1 MRLPEHIQ
9 GHINKIQTILTAIDV
24 AMAEEMSK
32 VFTHRSHGY
41 IRFLHFEKK
50 AYSLALSELEAI
62 SRSLTGDEI
71 AGESLAPAREWVID
85 SIKTQSSVTDRE
97 LAADQTHRIVTWG
110 GIGDILLTTPAIRSL
125 KRRYPS
131 CRIHVYCAL
140 EPHKEALMNNPYIDR
155 LIFVGI
161 WGRKIIN
168 LLRRTGLAAFHITNY
183 GNLGP
188 NYYRKSAAEII
199 GEKLGIEV
207 DDSRPDCFLTEEE
220 EREARRITSEYPNPV
235 AIQIAS
241 KSSNNKS
248 WLIENWERLIVN
260 NPRYNFLQ
268 LGLADEE
275 LIRGAVDLRGK
286 TTLRQAFGVVK
297 TVRAFIGPDSALAHA
312 ATAFR
317 TPAVVLFGAST
328 PMVWGHTTNKNLY
341 CPPHCSPCM
350 DTLAKKPCPYGKLC
364 MSNITVSDVERAL
377 SLSIGEAAER
387 VT

>member
-1 MRLPEHIQ
+1 
-9 GHINKIQTILTAIDV
+9 
-24 AMAEEMSK
+24 MSK
-32 VFTHRSHGY
+32 AFTHRSHGY
-41 IRFLHFEKK
+41 IRFLHYERK

-62 SRSLTGDEI
+62 SRGLMGDEI
-71 AGESLAPAREWVID
+71 AGEPLAPVREWVID
-85 SIKTQSSVTDRE
+85 SIKAQSEATDRE
-97 LAADQTHRIVTWG
+97 PAANQTHRIITWG
-110 GIGDILLTTPAIRSL
+110 GIGDILLATPAIRSL

-140 EPHKEALMNNPYIDR
+140 ETHKEALMNNPYIDR

-161 WGRKIIN
+161 LGRKIIN
-168 LLRRTGLAAFHITNY
+168 LLRGLRLATFHMTNY

-188 NYYRKSAAEII
+188 NYYKKSATEII
-199 GEKLGIEV
+199 GEKFGVAV
-207 DDSRPDCFLTEEE
+207 DDPRPDCFLAEEE
-220 EREARRITSEYPNPV
+220 EREARKITSEYPNPV
-235 AIQIAS
+235 AIQITS
-241 KSSNNKS
+241 KSSHNKS
-248 WLIENWERLIVN
+248 WPAENWEKLIVN

-286 TTLRQAFGVVK
+286 TTLRQAFGVIK
-297 TVRAFIGPDSALAHA
+297 TVRAFIGPDSALAHV

-328 PMVWGHTTNKNLY
+328 PMVWGHATNKNLY
-341 CPPHCSPCM
+341 CAPHCSPCL
-350 DTLAKKPCPYGKLC
+350 DTLSKNPCPYGKPC

-377 SLSIGEAAER
+377 SLSIEEAAER